1 MIEARGLAK
10 SFGDVQAVHDV
21 TFTAADGQITG
32 LLGPNGAGK
41 STTLR
46 MLYTVLAPDRGTAL
60 VDGIDVTSSPA
71 EGRSRLGVFAHNPGV
86 YPNLTTRENVRY
98 FGRLCGMDEARID
111 ERIDELAGF
120 LEMGDILDRRTKGFS
135 QGQRTK
141 VALARCLVHAPDNI
155 ILDEPTNGLDVMSTR
170 NLRGIIEQLRDAG
183 KCVVFS
189 SHIMQE
195 VAALCD
201 RIVIV
206 NGGRVVAAG
215 TPNDIR
221 AQTGTDD
228 LEESFVR
235 TISE

>member
-1 MIEARGLAK
+1 MIEARALGK
-10 SFGDVQAVHDV
+10 SFGKVTAVEEV
-21 TFTAADGQITG
+21 SFAAANGQITG

-46 MLYTVLAPDRGTAL
+46 MLYTVLTPDHGTAI
-60 VDGIDVTSSPA
+60 VDGIDVVAQPA
-71 EGRSRLGVFAHNPGV
+71 EGRRRLGVFSHNPGI
-86 YPNLTTRENVRY
+86 YPNLTARENIVY
-98 FGRLCGMDEARID
+98 FGRLCGLDN
-111 ERIDELAGF
+111 ERIERRIVELADF
-120 LEMGDILDRRTKGFS
+120 LGMQEILDRRTKGFS

-141 VALARCLVHAPDNI
+141 VALARCLIHEPGNI

-170 NLRGIIEQLRDAG
+170 SLRELIARLREAG
-183 KCVVFS
+183 KCIVFS

-201 RIVIV
+201 QIVIV

-215 TPNDIR
+215 SPDEIR
-221 AQTGTDD
+221 AQTGTAD

-235 TISE
+235 TIEA

>member
-10 SFGDVQAVHDV
+10 AFGDVQAVHDV
-21 TFTAADGQITG
+21 SFTAADGQITG

-46 MLYTVLAPDRGTAL
+46 MLYTVLSPDSGTAL
-60 VDGIDVTSSPA
+60 VDNIDVTSHPT
-71 EGRSRLGVFAHNPGV
+71 EGRRRLGVFAHNPGV

-98 FGRLCGMDEARID
+98 FGRLCGMTDDAVEQ
-111 ERIDELAGF
+111 RIDELSGF
-120 LEMGDILDRRTKGFS
+120 LDMHDILDRRTKGFS

-141 VALARCLVHAPDNI
+141 VALARCLIHAPDNV

-170 NLRGIIEQLRDAG
+170 SLRDIITRLKDAG

-201 RIVIV
+201 RIVII
-206 NGGRVVAAG
+206 NDGRVAAAG
-215 TPNDIR
+215 TPDDIR

-235 TISE
+235 TIGG

>member
-1 MIEARGLAK
+1 MIEAQALGK
-10 SFGDVQAVHDV
+10 SFGDVQAVEDV
-21 TFTAADGQITG
+21 SFTAHDGQITG

-60 VDGIDVTSSPA
+60 VDGIDVVQQPA
-71 EGRSRLGVFAHNPGV
+71 EGRRRLGVFAHNPGI
-86 YPNLTTRENVRY
+86 YPNLSTRENIRY
-98 FGRLCGMDEARID
+98 YGRLCGLDDNAIASRID
-111 ERIDELAGF
+111 DLANF
-120 LEMGDILDRRTKGFS
+120 LELHDILDRRTKGFS

-141 VALARCLVHAPDNI
+141 VALARCLVHGPANI

-170 NLRGIIEQLRDAG
+170 NLRDLILQLKESG

-189 SHIMQE
+189 SHVMQE

-206 NGGRVVAAG
+206 NNGKVAAAG
-215 TPNDIR
+215 TPDDIR

-235 TISE
+235 TIGG

>member
-1 MIEARGLAK
+1 MIEARELAK
-10 SFGDVQAVHDV
+10 AFGDVQAVHDV
-21 TFTAADGQITG
+21 SFTAHDGQITG

-60 VDGIDVTSSPA
+60 IDGIDVAADPA
-71 EGRSRLGVFAHNPGV
+71 EGRRRLGVFSHNPGI

-98 FGRLCGMDEARID
+98 YGRLCGMTDSDIDQRID
-111 ERIDELAGF
+111 ALSEF
-120 LEMGDILDRRTKGFS
+120 LDMRDILDRRTKGFS

-141 VALARCLVHAPDNI
+141 VALARCLVHGPDNV

-170 NLRGIIEQLRDAG
+170 SLREMITRLKDDG

-195 VAALCD
+195 VAVLCD
-201 RIVIV
+201 RIIIV
-206 NGGRVVAAG
+206 NDGRVAASG
-215 TPNDIR
+215 TPDEIR

-235 TISE
+235 TIGG

>member
-1 MIEARGLAK
+1 MIEARSLAK
-10 SFGDVQAVHDV
+10 SFGKVTAVEDVS
-21 TFTAADGQITG
+21 FTADDGQITG

-46 MLYTVLAPDRGTAL
+46 MLYTVLRPDTGTAII
-60 VDGIDVTSSPA
+60 DNIDVVKQPT
-71 EGRSRLGVFAHNPGV
+71 EGRHRLGVFSHNPGI
-86 YPNLTTRENVRY
+86 YPNLTARENIRY
-98 FGRLCGMDEARID
+98 YGQLCGMSTQRIE
-111 ERIDELAGF
+111 ERVDELTQF
-120 LEMGDILDRRTKGFS
+120 LELSDILDRRTKGFS

-141 VALARCLVHAPDNI
+141 VALARCLIHEPNNI

-170 NLRGIIEQLRDAG
+170 NLRQLIVKLRAAG
-183 KCVVFS
+183 KCIVFS

-201 RIVIV
+201 RIVII
-206 NGGRVVAAG
+206 NRGRVVAAG
-215 TPNDIR
+215 TPDEIL

-235 TISE
+235 TIEQ